1 MMEKPSPYVFRTTFS
16 ASQVPTPLAKF
27 TYDKLKA
34 RTATVIAGDT
44 VGTIELVMGFARAFE
59 EAGGKVVQDSTRRS
73 GPRTLDPLSAGC
85 GAMWTSWLRW
95 WRVPMASGLSSSMR
109 NSV

>member
-1 MMEKPSPYVFRTTFS
+1 MKDYVHAQEVPFIITGAAVAESITLEKPSPYVFRTTFS

-44 VGTIELVMGFARAFE
+44 VGTLERVMGFPRGFE
-59 EAGGKVVQDSTRRS
+59 EAGGKVVQELYPPVGTTDF
-73 GPRTLDPLSAGC
+73 GP
-85 GAMWTSWLRW
+85 
-95 WRVPMASGLSSSMR
+95 
-109 NSV
+109 